1 MMHRSPRTQLIRK
14 SHHNELNIGHYKR
27 KCKLY
32 YSGVPLKETGSDKLD
47 VYINTHSVHL
57 ISKVSTAKSSIYFLR
72 QNLAQ
77 TYYSN
82 YLHLS
87 SDNIDAELHA

>member
-1 MMHRSPRTQLIRK
+1 MRHRSPRTQLIRK

-47 VYINTHSVHL
+47 VYILGGDRVCGIGSCGTNLSDL
-57 ISKVSTAKSSIYFLR
+57 IG
-72 QNLAQ
+72 LA
-77 TYYSN
+77 
-82 YLHLS
+82 
-87 SDNIDAELHA
+87 